1 MKLLT
6 VSFVKKYNKEKQ
18 FQTSD
23 RIFIKLDN
31 LIAAL
36 LDAAH
41 ISAAKDGRKTIMDRD
56 IDSALAD
63 IQKIKDGLK

>member
-1 MKLLT
+1 MKFLT

-41 ISAAKDGRKTIMDRD
+41 ISAAKDGRKTITV
-56 IDSALAD
+56 S
-63 IQKIKDGLK
+63 